1 MSIRTKIIYT
11 LIPAFF
17 LLISYCKPVKQE
29 ENLKTLTFS
38 VARKILVSEPSG
50 LALSADEKAFW
61 TVSDQ
66 TAKVY
71 LFNGWG
77 KIIKSFKL
85 DGEDP
90 EGITVIDDSTI
101 AVVLERSR
109 EVVILDTAGNEIK
122 RASINLKG
130 YFNAGLEGITYDP
143 VEKKFYV
150 INEKKPKLLITL
162 DQNLVEIKRDTLNF
176 SKDVSGIF
184 YDSDLKALW
193 ILSDE
198 SQQIY
203 KTDLSGKPLD
213 QFKIKVTQ
221 PEGIAFNKART
232 KLYVISDQTEN
243 LYVFNLK

>member
-1 MSIRTKIIYT
+1 LDRRIIYIVIPSLF
-11 LIPAFF
+11 LI
-17 LLISYCKPVKQE
+17 ISYCGTNKKDEKV
-29 ENLKTLTFS
+29 KTLTFS
-38 VARKILVSEPSG
+38 VAEKIPVTEPSG
-50 LALSADEKAFW
+50 LVLSADEKAFW

-66 TAKVY
+66 TAEVY
-71 LFNGWG
+71 LFDGWG

-90 EGITVIDDSTI
+90 EGITIVEDSTL

-109 EVVILDTAGNEIK
+109 EIIILDTAGNEIK

-130 YFNAGLEGITYDP
+130 DLNSGLEGITYDP
-143 VEKKFYV
+143 AEKKFYL
-150 INEKKPKLLITL
+150 INEKNPLLLITL

-184 YDSDLKALW
+184 YDSELKVLW

-198 SQQIY
+198 NQRIY
-203 KTDLSGKPLD
+203 KTDFSGNPIEE
-213 QFKIKVTQ
+213 FRIKVTQ
-221 PEGIAFNKART
+221 PEGIAFNKARAR
-232 KLYVISDQTEN
+232 LYIISDRTEN

>member
-1 MSIRTKIIYT
+1 MNRRFIYIT
-11 LIPAFF
+11 IPVFF
-17 LLISYCKPVKQE
+17 LLISFCGTNKKDEKV
-29 ENLKTLTFS
+29 KTLTFTI
-38 VARKILVSEPSG
+38 AEKIPVSEPSG
-50 LALSADEKAFW
+50 LALSSDEKAFW

-66 TAKVY
+66 TAEVY
-71 LFNGWG
+71 LFDGWG

-90 EGITVIDDSTI
+90 EGITIVDDSTL

-109 EVVILDTAGNEIK
+109 EVVILDTSGNEIK

-130 YFNAGLEGITYDP
+130 DLNTGLEGITYDP
-143 VEKKFYV
+143 AEKKFYI
-150 INEKKPKLLITL
+150 INEKKPLLLIAL
-162 DQNLVEIKRDTLNF
+162 DHNLVEIKRDTLNF

-184 YDSDLKALW
+184 YDSNLKALW

-198 SQQIY
+198 NQQIY
-203 KTDLSGKPLD
+203 KTDLSGNPIEE
-213 QFKIKVTQ
+213 FKIKVTQ

-232 KLYVISDQTEN
+232 RLYIISDRTEN